1 MWSAVKKNNKIIII
15 IKLQVR
21 EKNQQIKNVV
31 VSVLII
37 ELKYLI

>member
-1 MWSAVKKNNKIIII
+1 MWSAVKKKNKNKKL